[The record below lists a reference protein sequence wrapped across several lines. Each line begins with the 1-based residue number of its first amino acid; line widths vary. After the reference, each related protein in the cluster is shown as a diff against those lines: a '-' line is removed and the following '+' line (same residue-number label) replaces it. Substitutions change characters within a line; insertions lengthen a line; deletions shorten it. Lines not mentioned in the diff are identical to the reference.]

1 MKKNVLLT
9 IMMAS
14 MAAAPSFANIG
25 SRKAEVQNKEHDL
38 KNLAAI
44 IDKTVEK
51 KKVMQDTINELAQ
64 IQDPNNVKSI
74 SEIDKEIQ
82 DTQAALSALSSETT
96 TPAE

>member
-25 SRKAEVQNKEHDL
+25 SRKAEVESKAHDL
-38 KNLAAI
+38 AILASITDVAV
-44 IDKTVEK
+44 KTREG
-51 KKVMQDTINELAQ
+51 MQDKLNELVQ

-74 SEIDKEIQ
+74 SEIDKEIK
-82 DTQAALSALSSETT
+82 DTQAALSALSPETT